1 MATDPAKLR
10 QDAAHRKSNEN
21 HHRKLASNKVDQGRN
36 KAHQDH
42 CAGLWHLSTHHQ
54 EWDTRKYGDQ
64 ARHQDPK
71 QGMQTAEKHKSK
83 VDDKV
88 DGGENSHRNDVLS
101 RHPFF
106 LRVHDVPLSFNIV
119 RLC

>member
-21 HHRKLASNKVDQGRN
+21 YHRELASNKVDQGRN
-36 KAHQDH
+36 KAHQNH
-42 CAGLWHLSTHHQ
+42 RTGLWHLSTHHQ

-71 QGMQTAEKHKSK
+71 QRMQTAEKHKSK
-83 VDDKV
+83 VNDKV

-106 LRVHDVPLSFNIV
+106 LRIHDVPLSIHVV